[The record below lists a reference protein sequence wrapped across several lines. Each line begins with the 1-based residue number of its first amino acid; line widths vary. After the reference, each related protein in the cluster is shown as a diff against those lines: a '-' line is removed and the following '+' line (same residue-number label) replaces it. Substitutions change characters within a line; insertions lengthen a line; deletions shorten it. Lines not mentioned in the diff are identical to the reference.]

1 MVLENKA
8 RKLANTKTITNNK
21 RGFIASYSSG
31 HSGAD
36 VTIV

>member
-1 MVLENKA
+1 MMPEHNT
-8 RKLANTKTITNNK
+8 RKLANTNTANINK

-31 HSGAD
+31 HCCAH